1 MENYT
6 TNKHGQPCEHM
17 RNSKRCWRAFL
28 NWGCAVN
35 EGNLAVERPL
45 GTRGASALCCMSCCS
60 LGEGNHSKFA
70 NHGFGDFP
78 ASPSFTLSL
87 FSLAFGCVFVFVSLS
102 LLSTCRIT
110 FSRQETVEPLLRLSF
125 KIVTAKETPVPQK
138 GMKYRSFVQNSF
150 SHKETLEPL

>member
-1 MENYT
+1 
-6 TNKHGQPCEHM
+6 M
-17 RNSKRCWRAFL
+17 RTYEKFETLLAGIFELGLCCQRRQSCGRAHA
-28 NWGCAVN
+28 GHT
-35 EGNLAVERPL
+35 R
-45 GTRGASALCCMSCCS
+45 GTRGASALCRMFCCS
-60 LGEGNHSKFA
+60 LGQGNDSKFA
-70 NHGFGDFP
+70 SHGFGDFP

-138 GMKYRSFVQNSF
+138 AARAATARVR
-150 SHKETLEPL
+150 HEV

>member
-1 MENYT
+1 
-6 TNKHGQPCEHM
+6 M

-45 GTRGASALCCMSCCS
+45 GTRGASALCRMFCCS
-60 LGEGNHSKFA
+60 LGQGNDSKFA

-78 ASPSFTLSL
+78 ASPSFTSSL

-110 FSRQETVEPLLRLSF
+110 FSRQETLEPLLRLSF
-125 KIVTAKETPVPQK
+125 KDCNCKRNACSTESRRARLPRAS
-138 GMKYRSFVQNSF
+138 GMKYSSFVQNSF
-150 SHKETLEPL
+150 SQKETLEPL